1 MHADTLTFTLQC
13 DFFTGPETPANVS
26 AAVTHKYTAVVSW
39 TASQSR
45 MCDVVV
51 GNYSVKYQ
59 LSNATGGYTTVYT
72 PNTSVSLQDLVPNAD
87 YLVSVAAINSNGN
100 MSNFSAN
107 TLFTTSPGESI

>member
-13 DFFTGPETPANVS
+13 DFFTGPEAPANVS
-26 AAVTHKYTAVVSW
+26 PTVTDKYTAVLTW
-39 TASQSR
+39 TASQSK
-45 MCDVVV
+45 MCDVVI
-51 GNYSVKYQ
+51 GNYSVRYQ
-59 LSNATGGYTTVYT
+59 LSNATGDYTTVYT

-107 TLFTTSPGESI
+107 IPFTTSPGESI

>member
-1 MHADTLTFTLQC
+1 
-13 DFFTGPETPANVS
+13 
-26 AAVTHKYTAVVSW
+26 
-39 TASQSR
+39 

-72 PNTSVSLQDLVPNAD
+72 PNTNVSLQDLVPNAD
-87 YLVSVAAINSNGN
+87 YIVSVAAINSNGD

-107 TLFTTSPGESI
+107 TPFTTSPGESI